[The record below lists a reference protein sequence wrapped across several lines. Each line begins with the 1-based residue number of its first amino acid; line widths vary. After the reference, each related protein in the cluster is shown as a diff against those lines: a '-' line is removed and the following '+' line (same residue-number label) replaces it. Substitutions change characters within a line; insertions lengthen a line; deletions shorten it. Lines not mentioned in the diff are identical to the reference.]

1 MPSLIG
7 YTSGLKPNQIRK
19 LTQLYRRKNLPSQ
32 LISPELARS
41 LTELSLETGRQVGL
55 LIHRQGGIE
64 AVIIGDEREIVI
76 PDLSAYRLGGKRL
89 RGLRCIHTHLKHEP
103 LTQDDLTDLALL
115 RLDFMAVIEVL
126 EDGLP
131 GFVTLGYLVPPDSDH
146 KVYEILP
153 PVPFHQLKLPCDE
166 FISDLEKKL
175 TQAQSTF
182 DIHDPRERALLVS
195 VSTGDRMD
203 QEDSLEELKELAR
216 SDNLLILDAMMQ
228 RPKSIHP
235 KYLLGSGKVKEVV
248 IKALQAGATL
258 LVFDQS
264 LSPGQA
270 KAIGELSEM
279 KVIDRNQLILDI
291 FAQRAKSREGKVQV
305 ELAQLKYLLPKL
317 SERST
322 DLSRLTGGIGGRG
335 PGETRLEIDRRR
347 VREKIGRLE
356 KELRSLTLG
365 REQRRMRRKNSDIPI
380 LSIVGYTNVGKSTLL
395 NILTKSDVTAEDLLF
410 ATLDTASRRLR
421 FPREREVIITDTVGF
436 IRDLPK
442 DLFAAFAA
450 TLDELQDSDLLLH
463 VADMSN
469 PRVEQQIKA
478 VESILAQLHLE
489 TKPRLLILN
498 KMDKMDP
505 ETVKNLTFR
514 LQGIPVSALH
524 PESLENLL
532 LAMEEKVFPPRNF
545 LE

>member
-1 MPSLIG
+1 MV
-7 YTSGLKPNQIRK
+7 
-19 LTQLYRRKNLPSQ
+19 
-32 LISPELARS
+32 SPELART
-41 LTELSLETGRQVGL
+41 LTELSLEIGRQIGL
-55 LIHRQGGIE
+55 LIHRQG
-64 AVIIGDEREIVI
+64 AVESVIVGDEREIVI

-89 RGLRCIHTHLKHEP
+89 RGLRCVHTHLKHET
-103 LTQDDLTDLALL
+103 LSQDDLTDLALL
-115 RLDFMAVIEVL
+115 RLDLMVAIEVL
-126 EDGLP
+126 DSGLP
-131 GFVTLGYLVPPDSDH
+131 GFVSVGHLVPPDEENR
-146 KVYEILP
+146 VYEILP
-153 PVPFHQLKLPCDE
+153 PIPFHQFKIPCDE
-166 FISDLEKKL
+166 FILDLERKL
-175 TQAQSTF
+175 THVQTSF
-182 DIHDPRERALLVS
+182 EVGDSRERAILVS
-195 VSTGDRMD
+195 VSTGSRIE

-216 SDNLLILDAMMQ
+216 SDNLLILDAIMQ

-235 KYLLGSGKVKEVV
+235 KYLLGSGKIKDVV
-248 IKALQAGATL
+248 IRALQAGATL
-258 LVFDQS
+258 LVFDQN

-291 FAQRAKSREGKVQV
+291 FAQRARSREGKVQV

-356 KELRSLTLG
+356 KELRSLSLG
-365 REQRRMRRKNSDIPI
+365 REQRRLKRRGSDIPI

-395 NILTKSDVTAEDLLF
+395 NVLTKSDVRAEDLLF

-463 VADMSN
+463 VADISS
-469 PRVEQQIKA
+469 PRLEQQIKS
-478 VESILAQLHLE
+478 VEAILTQLHLE
-489 TKPRLLILN
+489 NKPRLLILN
-498 KMDKMDP
+498 KSDKIDP
-505 ETVKNLTFR
+505 EMVKNLSER
-514 LQGIPVSALH
+514 LQGIAISAHH
-524 PESLENLL
+524 PETLEKLL
-532 LAMEEKVFPPRNF
+532 MAMEEKAFPP
-545 LE
+545 LYL

>member
-1 MPSLIG
+1 
-7 YTSGLKPNQIRK
+7 
-19 LTQLYRRKNLPSQ
+19 
-32 LISPELARS
+32 
-41 LTELSLETGRQVGL
+41 L

-76 PDLSAYRLGGKRL
+76 PDLSAFRLGGKRL
-89 RGLRCIHTHLKHEP
+89 RGLRCVHTHLKHEP

-115 RLDFMAVIEVL
+115 RLDLMAAVEVL
-126 EDGLP
+126 DSGLP
-131 GFVTLGYLVPPDSDH
+131 GNINVGHLVPPDEEN
-146 KVYEILP
+146 KVYAILP
-153 PVPFHQLKLPCDE
+153 PAPFHQLKLPCDE
-166 FISDLEKKL
+166 FIFDLEKKL
-175 TQAQSTF
+175 TEAQTTF
-182 DIHDPRERALLVS
+182 DVRDSRERAILIS
-195 VSTGDRMD
+195 VSTGSRIE

-216 SDNLLILDAMMQ
+216 SDNLLILDAIMQ
-228 RPKSIHP
+228 RPKAIHP
-235 KYLLGSGKVKEVV
+235 KYFLGSGKIKEVV
-248 IKALQAGATL
+248 IRALQAGATL
-258 LVFDQS
+258 LVFDQN

-347 VREKIGRLE
+347 VRDKIGRLE
-356 KELRSLTLG
+356 KELRTLSQG
-365 REQRRMRRKNSDIPI
+365 REQRRIKRRNSDIPI

-395 NILTKSDVTAEDLLF
+395 NVLTKSDVKAEDLLF
-410 ATLDTASRRLR
+410 ATLDTSSRRLR

-463 VADMSN
+463 VADISS
-469 PRVEQQIKA
+469 PRLEQQIKS
-478 VESILAQLHLE
+478 VEAILTQLNLDG
-489 TKPRLLILN
+489 KPRLLILN
-498 KMDKMDP
+498 KTDKIDP
-505 ETVKNLTFR
+505 EAVKNLSVR
-514 LQGIPVSALH
+514 LDGIPISALH
-524 PESLENLL
+524 PESMENLL
-532 LAMEEKVFPPRNF
+532 LAMEEKIFPSPNPSG
-545 LE
+545 LKEN

>member
-1 MPSLIG
+1 
-7 YTSGLKPNQIRK
+7 
-19 LTQLYRRKNLPSQ
+19 
-32 LISPELARS
+32 
-41 LTELSLETGRQVGL
+41 L

-76 PDLSAYRLGGKRL
+76 PDLSAFRLGGKRL
-89 RGLRCIHTHLKHEP
+89 RGLRCVHTHLKHEP

-115 RLDFMAVIEVL
+115 RLDLMAAVEVL
-126 EDGLP
+126 DSGLP
-131 GFVTLGYLVPPDSDH
+131 GNINVGHLVPPDEEN
-146 KVYEILP
+146 KVYAILP

-166 FISDLEKKL
+166 FIFDLEKKL
-175 TQAQSTF
+175 TEAQTTF
-182 DIHDPRERALLVS
+182 DVRDSRERAILIS
-195 VSTGDRMD
+195 VSTGSRIE

-216 SDNLLILDAMMQ
+216 SDNLLILDAIMQ
-228 RPKSIHP
+228 RPKAIHP
-235 KYLLGSGKVKEVV
+235 KYFLGSGKIKEVV
-248 IKALQAGATL
+248 IRALQAGATL
-258 LVFDQS
+258 LVFDQN

-270 KAIGELSEM
+270 KAIGEISEM

-356 KELRSLTLG
+356 KELRTLSQG
-365 REQRRMRRKNSDIPI
+365 REQRRIKRRNSDIPI

-395 NILTKSDVTAEDLLF
+395 NVLTKSDVKAEDLLF
-410 ATLDTASRRLR
+410 ATLDTSSRRLR

-463 VADMSN
+463 VADISS
-469 PRVEQQIKA
+469 PRLEQQIKS
-478 VESILAQLHLE
+478 VEAILTQLNLDG
-489 TKPRLLILN
+489 KPRLLILN
-498 KMDKMDP
+498 KTDKIDP
-505 ETVKNLTFR
+505 EAVKNLSVR
-514 LQGIPVSALH
+514 LDGIPISALH
-524 PESLENLL
+524 PESMENLL
-532 LAMEEKVFPPRNF
+532 LAMEEKIFPSPNPSG
-545 LE
+545 LKEN

>member
-1 MPSLIG
+1 
-7 YTSGLKPNQIRK
+7 
-19 LTQLYRRKNLPSQ
+19 
-32 LISPELARS
+32 
-41 LTELSLETGRQVGL
+41 
-55 LIHRQGGIE
+55 
-64 AVIIGDEREIVI
+64 VIIGDEREIVI
-76 PDLSAYRLGGKRL
+76 PDLSAFRLGGKRL
-89 RGLRCIHTHLKHEP
+89 RGLRIVHTHLKHEQ

-115 RLDFMAVIEVL
+115 RLDLMAAIEVL

-131 GFVTLGYLVPPDSDH
+131 GFIWVGYLVPPDEEK

-153 PVPFHQLKLPCDE
+153 PVSFHQFKLQCDD
-166 FISDLEKKL
+166 FISALEKKL
-175 TQAQSTF
+175 TQAQATF
-182 DIHDPRERALLVS
+182 DVHDSRERAILIS
-195 VSTGDRMD
+195 VSTGSRME

-216 SDNLLILDAMMQ
+216 SDNLLILDSIMQ
-228 RPKSIHP
+228 RPKAIHP
-235 KYLLGSGKVKEVV
+235 KYLLGSGKVKEV
-248 IKALQAGATL
+248 IIRALQAGATI
-258 LVFDQS
+258 LVFDQN

-291 FAQRAKSREGKVQV
+291 FAQRANSREGKVQV

-356 KELRSLTLG
+356 KELKTLSEG
-365 REQRRMRRKNSDIPI
+365 REQRRIKRRNSEIPI

-395 NILTKSDVTAEDLLF
+395 NVLTRSEVRAEDLLF

-421 FPREREVIITDTVGF
+421 FPREREAIITDTVGF

-450 TLDELQDSDLLLH
+450 TLDELHDSDFLLH
-463 VADMSN
+463 VADISN
-469 PRVEQQIKA
+469 PRLEQQIKA
-478 VESILAQLHLE
+478 VEAILTQLHLE
-489 TKPRLLILN
+489 GKPRVLILN
-498 KMDKMDP
+498 KIDKIDS
-505 ETVKNLTFR
+505 ETVKNLTNR
-514 LQGIPVSALH
+514 LQGIAISATH
-524 PESLENLL
+524 PETLDKL
-532 LAMEEKVFPPRNF
+532 LALLEEKVFPPRNF
-545 LE
+545 SK

>member
-1 MPSLIG
+1 M
-7 YTSGLKPNQIRK
+7 
-19 LTQLYRRKNLPSQ
+19 
-32 LISPELARS
+32 
-41 LTELSLETGRQVGL
+41 

-76 PDLSAYRLGGKRL
+76 PDLSAFRLGGKRL
-89 RGLRCIHTHLKHEP
+89 RGLRCVHTHLKHES

-115 RLDFMAVIEVL
+115 RLDLMAAVEVL
-126 EDGLP
+126 DTGLP
-131 GFVTLGYLVPPDSDH
+131 GNINVGHLVPPDEEN
-146 KVYEILP
+146 KIYAILP
-153 PVPFHQLKLPCDE
+153 PAPFHQLKLPCDE
-166 FISDLEKKL
+166 FIFDLEKKL
-175 TQAQSTF
+175 TEAQTTF
-182 DIHDPRERALLVS
+182 DVRDSRERAILIS
-195 VSTGDRMD
+195 VSTGSRID

-216 SDNLLILDAMMQ
+216 SDNLLILDAIMQ
-228 RPKSIHP
+228 KPKAIHP
-235 KYLLGSGKVKEVV
+235 KYFLGSGKIKEVV
-248 IKALQAGATL
+248 IRALQAGATL
-258 LVFDQS
+258 LVFDQN

-270 KAIGELSEM
+270 KAIGEISEV

-356 KELRSLTLG
+356 KELRTLSQG
-365 REQRRMRRKNSDIPI
+365 REQRRIKRRNSDIPI

-395 NILTKSDVTAEDLLF
+395 NVLTKSDVKAEDLLF
-410 ATLDTASRRLR
+410 ATLDTSSRRLR

-463 VADMSN
+463 VADISS
-469 PRVEQQIKA
+469 PRLEQQIKS
-478 VESILAQLHLE
+478 VEAILSQLHLDA
-489 TKPRLLILN
+489 KPRLLILN
-498 KMDKMDP
+498 KTDKIDP
-505 ETVKNLTFR
+505 EAVKNLSVR
-514 LQGIPVSALH
+514 LDGIPISAHH
-524 PESLENLL
+524 PESMGNLM
-532 LAMEEKVFPPRNF
+532 LAMEEKIFPSPYPSGLSEN
-545 LE
+545 

>member
-1 MPSLIG
+1 M
-7 YTSGLKPNQIRK
+7 
-19 LTQLYRRKNLPSQ
+19 
-32 LISPELARS
+32 
-41 LTELSLETGRQVGL
+41 
-55 LIHRQGGIE
+55 
-64 AVIIGDEREIVI
+64 IIGDEREIVI